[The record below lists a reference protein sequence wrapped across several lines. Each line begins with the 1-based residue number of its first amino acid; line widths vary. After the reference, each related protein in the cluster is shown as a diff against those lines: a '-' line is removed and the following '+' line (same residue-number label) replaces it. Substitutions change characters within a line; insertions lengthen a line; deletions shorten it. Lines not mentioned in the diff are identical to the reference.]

1 MEDRPKIL
9 IVDDRKENLIALRT
23 ILSELDAELVEA
35 TNGNDA
41 LAATLNNTFALAILD
56 VQMPGM
62 DGYELAEYM
71 HGDPTTNKVPVIFL
85 TANYSGKDKISRG
98 YERGAVDY
106 LIKPYDPFILLSKV
120 GVFLKLYQQSVELK
134 KYSDHL
140 EELVLERTSKLD
152 TAIED
157 LKRSNMELEQFTTI
171 AAHDLQE
178 PLRLVSSYSQLLK
191 KKYKEKIDNEA
202 DEIIDFI
209 VNGARHLQEM
219 IIGLHDFI
227 DVKSNGAPVVDVDL
241 NLILEKSKRQLIN
254 EIRKTETFIESD
266 NLPVVKGDAKQLSR
280 LFFSI
285 LDNAV
290 RFRGQNPPKIFV
302 TSKEEDDDQWQIS
315 IRDNG
320 IGIEPVYHDEVFQI
334 FKTLH
339 PKNRYGGRGI
349 GLSIAKR
356 IVERH
361 NGKIWIESKPGKGTA
376 IIFTIKKK
384 I

>member
-85 TANYSGKDKISRG
+85 TANYSGEDKISRG

-140 EELVLERTSKLD
+140 EKLVLERTSKLD
-152 TAIED
+152 SAVED

-178 PLRLVSSYSQLLK
+178 PLRRVTSYSQLLK
-191 KKYKEKIDNEA
+191 KKYREKIDAEA
-202 DEIIDFI
+202 DEIIDF
-209 VNGARHLQEM
+209 VVDGARNLQEM
-219 IIGLHDFI
+219 ILDLHDFVEVNSKNIQLSKIDLSQILKKSIKQLEKAINETKCSIESDSLPLVKGNEQLLTRLFYNLLDNSIKFRGSNPPKI
-227 DVKSNGAPVVDVDL
+227 DVKS
-241 NLILEKSKRQLIN
+241 
-254 EIRKTETFIESD
+254 IE
-266 NLPVVKGDAKQLSR
+266 
-280 LFFSI
+280 F
-285 LDNAV
+285 
-290 RFRGQNPPKIFV
+290 
-302 TSKEEDDDQWQIS
+302 DDHWRIIMS
-315 IRDNG
+315 DNG
-320 IGIEPVYHDEVFQI
+320 IGIDPQYYDMVFQI

-339 PKNRYGGRGI
+339 PKHKYPGRGI
-349 GLSIAKR
+349 GLPIAKR
-356 IVERH
+356 IVERQ
-361 NGKIWIESKPGKGTA
+361 NGKIWIESEPEKGTSV
-376 IIFTIKKK
+376 IFTLMKNN
-384 I
+384 